1 MSPEATARFVLA
13 LSDIVGK
20 AHVFTD
26 PDITARYVID
36 WTGRWHGGTT
46 AVVRP
51 GRTEEVV
58 GVMRLCREFGIGVVA
73 QGGNTG
79 LVGGSIPMHGEIVLS
94 SERLDS
100 IEAVDPI
107 ARTLAA
113 GAGTTVAEAHSAA
126 QRVGLTFGV
135 DLASRDSATLGGIVA
150 TNAGGVRVIKYGD
163 TRAQLLGIEAVMSD
177 GSVLT
182 RWKNFTKDNVGYHLP
197 GLLAGSEG
205 TLAVITKVLMKL
217 HVAPTRTEVM
227 LAGVETV
234 ESALALTDAFRRAGL
249 TIEAAELM
257 TDDGM
262 ALVLQHRELRHPLG
276 DSAPYYLLVEASG
289 SADVAT
295 VLLETLERAGDLV
308 VDATLGH
315 GQRLWEFRE
324 SHTESVNAASATPPV
339 KLDVATPVAELESF
353 MDVLRREIDSV
364 FPSVRLIVF
373 GHLADGNV
381 HVNLLDVDPAV
392 AQRITEFVFELVVA
406 HDGSISAEH
415 GVGRSKAPWIHLG
428 RSAVDIDLM
437 KAIRH
442 GVDPALILNP
452 HILPTNSVPPTA
464 VARSSARIPPR

>member
-1 MSPEATARFVLA
+1 MPDSTAHVERMRPEATARLVRE

-26 PDITARYVID
+26 PEMTARYVTD

-51 GRTEEVV
+51 GCTDEVAR
-58 GVMRLCREFGIGVVA
+58 VMRLCHASRIGVVT

-94 SERLDS
+94 SERLDA

-113 GAGTTVAEAHSAA
+113 GAGTTVAAAHTAA
-126 QRVGLTFGV
+126 QRAGLTFGI

-163 TRAQLLGIEAVMSD
+163 TRAQLLGIEAVLSD

-205 TLAVITKVLMKL
+205 TLAVVTRVLMKL
-217 HVAPTRTEVM
+217 HVPPTHTEVV

-262 ALVLQHRELRHPLG
+262 TLVLQHRNLRHPLG
-276 DSAPYYLLVEASG
+276 ESAPYYLLVEASG
-289 SADVAT
+289 SPEVAT
-295 VLLETLERAGDLV
+295 VLLETLEQAGDLV
-308 VDATLGH
+308 VDATLGR
-315 GQRLWEFRE
+315 GRRLWEFRE

-339 KLDVATPVAELESF
+339 KLDVTTPLAELESF
-353 MDVLRREIDSV
+353 IGVLRREIDSV

-373 GHLADGNV
+373 GHIADGNV
-381 HVNLLDVDPAV
+381 HVNLLDVAPEA
-392 AQRITEFVFELVVA
+392 AQRITELVFELVAA

-428 RSAVDIDLM
+428 RSSVDIDLM

-442 GVDPALILNP
+442 GMDPALILNP
-452 HILPTNSVPPTA
+452 HILPA
-464 VARSSARIPPR
+464 QHR

>member
-1 MSPEATARFVLA
+1 MRPDATARLVRA
-13 LSDIVGK
+13 LTDIVGK

-26 PDITARYVID
+26 PDMTARYVTD

-58 GVMRLCREFGIGVVA
+58 QVMRLCHESRIGVVA

-79 LVGGSIPMHGEIVLS
+79 LVGGSIPMHGEIVVS
-94 SERLDS
+94 SQRLDS

-113 GAGTTVAEAHSAA
+113 GAGTTVAAAHTAA
-126 QRVGLTFGV
+126 QQVGLTFGV

-163 TRAQLLGIEAVMSD
+163 TRAQLLGIEAVLSD

-217 HVAPTRTEVM
+217 HVPPTHTEVV
-227 LAGVETV
+227 LAGVESV

-257 TDDGM
+257 TDEGM
-262 ALVLQHRELRHPLG
+262 TLVLRHRNLRHPLG
-276 DSAPYYLLVEASG
+276 ASAPYYLLVEASG
-289 SADVAT
+289 SPDVAT
-295 VLLETLERAGDLV
+295 ELLETLEQADDLV

-315 GQRLWEFRE
+315 GRRLWDFRE

-339 KLDVATPVAELESF
+339 KLDVTTPLAELESF
-353 MDVLRREIDSV
+353 IAVLRREIDSV

-373 GHLADGNV
+373 GHIADGNV
-381 HVNLLDVDPAV
+381 HVNLLDVAPEA
-392 AQRITEFVFELVVA
+392 AQRITEFVFELVAV

-428 RSAVDIDLM
+428 RSSVDIDLM

-442 GVDPALILNP
+442 GMDPALILNP
-452 HILPTNSVPPTA
+452 HILPA
-464 VARSSARIPPR
+464 KHR

>member
-1 MSPEATARFVLA
+1 MSPEATARLVLE

-26 PDITARYVID
+26 PEMTARYVTD

-58 GVMRLCREFGIGVVA
+58 RIMRLCHESRIGVVA

-79 LVGGSIPMHGEIVLS
+79 LVGGSIPMDGEIVLS
-94 SERLDS
+94 SERLDA
-100 IEAVDPI
+100 IEAVDPV

-113 GAGTTVAEAHSAA
+113 GAGTTVAAAHTAA
-126 QRVGLTFGV
+126 RRVGLTFGV

-217 HVAPTRTEVM
+217 HVPPTRTEVV
-227 LAGVETV
+227 LTGVETV

-262 ALVLQHRELRHPLG
+262 TLVLQHRNLRHPLG

-289 SADVAT
+289 SPDVAM
-295 VLLETLERAGDLV
+295 VLLETLEQAGDLV
-308 VDATLGH
+308 VDATLEHGR

-324 SHTESVNAASATPPV
+324 SHTESVNASSATPPV
-339 KLDVATPVAELESF
+339 KLDVTTPVAELESF
-353 MDVLRREIDSV
+353 IDVLRREIESE

-373 GHLADGNV
+373 GHIADGNV
-381 HVNLLDVDPAV
+381 HVNLLDVAPAV
-392 AQRITEFVFELVVA
+392 AQRITEFVFELVA
-406 HDGSISAEH
+406 THDGSISAEH

-428 RSAVDIDLM
+428 RSSVDIDLM

-442 GVDPALILNP
+442 GMDPALILNP
-452 HILPTNSVPPTA
+452 HILPAKRPDAEPTA
-464 VARSSARIPPR
+464 VVRS